1 MSFRIFN
8 ITETAGHN
16 NHSHK
21 QSSNHRFLLRLKH
34 LYRPRQILSQILNL
48 RSSIKEYR
56 QE

>member
-34 LYRPRQILSQILNL
+34 LYRPSQILNL